1 MSSGVISCMAC
12 FKIHSNPPFIE
23 YVPNCKSPFRMDFP
37 ICVHICHVRNPAIN
51 LHFGMLW
58 ISQRGQ
64 DLAFLAPSV
73 MELMKDLSTLR
84 KRWVGREKWWIYH
97 DLPMRDGGYL

>member
-1 MSSGVISCMAC
+1 MFPTANLHLEWIFPYV
-12 FKIHSNPPFIE
+12 FIFAT
-23 YVPNCKSPFRMDFP
+23 CG
-37 ICVHICHVRNPAIN
+37 NPAIN

>member
-1 MSSGVISCMAC
+1 
-12 FKIHSNPPFIE
+12 
-23 YVPNCKSPFRMDFP
+23 
-37 ICVHICHVRNPAIN
+37 
-51 LHFGMLW
+51 MLW